1 MTPDIDVQI
10 GEKQIR
16 IDLDLIEW
24 VIVLIGVILISIII
38 YR

>member
-1 MTPDIDVQI
+1 VTPDIDVQI